1 MPWELRISGKA
12 CLLSFFFN
20 VFRGDKIKKKAA
32 KSCLDIAFLPQLLV
46 SFLYC
51 GLSFGSWSMGLG
63 GGNEYPGGEAY
74 LSGIWGIGE
83 SYGIIDNFLCYF
95 KLISSSSHAFA
106 VTIV

>member
-1 MPWELRISGKA
+1 
-12 CLLSFFFN
+12 
-20 VFRGDKIKKKAA
+20 
-32 KSCLDIAFLPQLLV
+32 
-46 SFLYC
+46 
-51 GLSFGSWSMGLG
+51 MGLG